1 MVAGPPPFYQGLSNM
16 SDNMIAKVEG
26 LLHSVSDDV
35 NRIYQESIDNN
46 ETFLGALDD
55 VAANV
60 LALQALIAAML
71 KKYPID
77 AADAKA
83 WLQANMDSEGQG
95 AEKAE
100 AVVDFLIG
108 EK

>member
-1 MVAGPPPFYQGLSNM
+1 M
-16 SDNMIAKVEG
+16 SDEILVKVEG
-26 LLHSVSDDV
+26 LLKSVSDDV
-35 NRIYQESIDNN
+35 SRVYQESLDNN

-60 LALQALIAAML
+60 LALQAVIAAML
-71 KKYPID
+71 KKYPI
-77 AADAKA
+77 APADAKA
-83 WLQANMDSEGQG
+83 WLQANMDTEGQG

-108 EK
+108 DK

>member
-1 MVAGPPPFYQGLSNM
+1 MVAGLQSFYQGLSNM
-16 SDNMIAKVEG
+16 SDEILVKVEG
-26 LLHSVSDDV
+26 LLKSVSDDV
-35 NRIYQESIDNN
+35 SRVYQESLDNN

-60 LALQALIAAML
+60 LALQAVIAAML
-71 KKYPID
+71 KKYPIA

-83 WLQANMDSEGQG
+83 WLQANMDTEGQG

-108 EK
+108 DK